1 MSGEPRSEYCTAG
14 LYYCVA
20 KNARGIVN
28 KSLELEVYCKF
39 SIFVCRHSVVM
50 LCSCRCSECDD
61 DGLADH
67 GDRGRGLPDTD
78 LRGNPDWPSTSQ
90 SVSFCSNMKV
100 DANPAAT
107 VKWIKNLNLPG
118 EEVIGLGP
126 MISISTV
133 RRGNAG
139 TYNCVATNS
148 VGTSLP

>member
-1 MSGEPRSEYCTAG
+1 MTASQTTVTEGEDSLILTCEVTMIIIIISVR
-14 LYYCVA
+14 YYW
-20 KNARGIVN
+20 N
-28 KSLELEVYCKF
+28 
-39 SIFVCRHSVVM
+39 
-50 LCSCRCSECDD
+50 
-61 DGLADH
+61 
-67 GDRGRGLPDTD
+67 T
-78 LRGNPDWPSTSQ
+78 Q
-90 SVSFCSNMKV
+90 V
-100 DANPAAT
+100 DAHPAAT

>member
-1 MSGEPRSEYCTAG
+1 MVICSAPVDAPNVTMTASQTTVTEGED
-14 LYYCVA
+14 
-20 KNARGIVN
+20 
-28 KSLELEVYCKF
+28 SLILTCEVT
-39 SIFVCRHSVVM
+39 
-50 LCSCRCSECDD
+50 
-61 DGLADH
+61 LA
-67 GDRGRGLPDTD
+67 
-78 LRGNPDWPSTSQ
+78 WPSSSQ